1 MLVSPIFNVNHTE
14 LTFDFEEFIKNE
26 LGLKL
31 DNQTKREGTLKEFN
45 KHVKILK
52 ALSAR

>member
-31 DNQTKREGTLKEFN
+31 DNQTKREG
-45 KHVKILK
+45 KIK
-52 ALSAR
+52 RIC